1 MVLRVSHGKKKK
13 EIQSSRLVVVVI
25 ISYNVSVEVEN
36 SLGLFFWSRIIKSKI
51 LAMKFYFFQPHNVE
65 SQRIKSRGIPNG
77 LEADGSYRTM

>member
-1 MVLRVSHGKKKK
+1 MGKKKKK

-36 SLGLFFWSRIIKSKI
+36 SLGLFLWSRIIKSKI
-51 LAMKFYFFQPHNVE
+51 LAMKFSFFFNLC
-65 SQRIKSRGIPNG
+65 QRIKSRGIPNG

>member
-1 MVLRVSHGKKKK
+1 MEKKKK

-51 LAMKFYFFQPHNVE
+51 LAMKFSFFFNLC
-65 SQRIKSRGIPNG
+65 QRIKSRGIPNG

>member
-1 MVLRVSHGKKKK
+1 MVLRVSHGKKKKK

-51 LAMKFYFFQPHNVE
+51 LAMKFSFFFNLIMLKV
-65 SQRIKSRGIPNG
+65 S
-77 LEADGSYRTM
+77 A

>member
-51 LAMKFYFFQPHNVE
+51 LAMKFYFFFNLIMLKV
-65 SQRIKSRGIPNG
+65 S
-77 LEADGSYRTM
+77 A